1 MESRSRLVCR
11 FALAGATLIAVA
23 PSAHAEA
30 PLLYDYVAVAAP
42 AGWDGISLHSVNNL
56 GDAAGVVWKR
66 WIRVYEVVVRT
77 ADGSLHLLP
86 TPPGCQPHAFRH
98 VVKIN
103 DARQVLVDLT
113 RCSEAPTQNMV
124 WGERAGWM
132 PITLPSKYD
141 AVARAMNDLGEVV
154 GTADPRTAGPAV
166 GFTWQFPDRV
176 TLYRLQ
182 DGLGF
187 GGINNRR
194 QVAAT
199 VTRDDRPGGQWYRAG
214 GQSAAWLR
222 LRHDPVYTGDAVVD
236 SIAELKDRDLKSHQV
251 NSTAVGINESGAVAI
266 SSYNQGK
273 PQTMGCVWR
282 PKQPLACTDRLPES
296 TTAVGVGGAGE
307 LVVQT
312 ARKRPSAYLYLAD
325 QDVHYPLNEVVD
337 PPSLRSLGARAIS
350 EAGYITGA
358 PKDRSTRE
366 SFILIPKARTAVQAL
381 N

>member
-11 FALAGATLIAVA
+11 FALAGATLIAAA

-113 RCSEAPTQNMV
+113 RCSEAPAQNIV
-124 WGERAGWM
+124 W
-132 PITLPSKYD
+132 
-141 AVARAMNDLGEVV
+141 GEVV